1 MSEFFLPSQLSVSFS
16 CSGRWSA
23 GRALTR
29 TCSGAGVCKTAATQ
43 CQIAA
48 ATLPAAAHIPAR
60 HGCGR
65 HRAGC
70 RLVDA
75 LEHFGYCVGAGV
87 ARLVSDIN
95 ATCCG
100 RAMLQQLRELSAHI
114 PWCSLGRRTCVRGLV
129 CACVPSRFE
138 CASACAHAR
147 VSVSSGTVCTHV
159 CASTDAWK
167 CTRRLELYSWACFGV
182 HQDSV
187 GHVCHS

>member
-1 MSEFFLPSQLSVSFS
+1 MCRHFLPSQLSVSFS

-29 TCSGAGVCKTAATQ
+29 TRIGAGVCKIAATQ
-43 CQIAA
+43 CPVAA
-48 ATLPAAAHIPAR
+48 ATLPAAAHMTAR
-60 HGCGR
+60 HILCR

-87 ARLVSDIN
+87 ARLVSDIS

-100 RAMLQQLRELSAHI
+100 RAMLQQLRQPSIHML
-114 PWCSLGRRTCVRGLV
+114 WCILGRRTCIRVLV
-129 CACVPSRFE
+129 CACVPSCSG
-138 CASACAHAR
+138 CASACAHEY
-147 VSVSSGTVCTHV
+147 VSVSSVSVCTHV

-167 CTRRLELYSWACFGV
+167 RTRRLELYSCFGV
-182 HQDSV
+182 HQHSV